1 MLVLAE
7 RRHYNYT
14 AFRGCGWVC
23 RCPDVQNGCSLRGG
37 QSIAVHADFKG
48 GCPEPCNDKQA
59 FLTQA
64 QDAYMVHYNY
74 ARSKTVHLYVKKG
87 TISQTNGSEALKLN
101 ISNSLRGRRLLDAAS
116 SSASSS

>member
-23 RCPDVQNGCSLRGG
+23 KCPDVQNGCTLRGG

-48 GCPEPCNDKQA
+48 GCPEPCNDKRNIQA

-64 QDAYMVHYNY
+64 QHAYMVHYNH
-74 ARSKTVHLYVKKG
+74 ARSKTVNTYVD
-87 TISQTNGSEALKLN
+87 NG
-101 ISNSLRGRRLLDAAS
+101 AAS
-116 SSASSS
+116 QSRASHG